1 MVRRQDSDGDV
12 MRIENRTGAVVRFG
26 GMKVS
31 PGAVI
36 GDARAQPRGVSVP
49 TDRDAIMARLDAA
62 GIEYDGRWGLARLQA
77 LLPVEG

>member
-1 MVRRQDSDGDV
+1 MVRRQDGDGDV

-26 GMKVS
+26 GVKVS

-36 GDARAQPRGVSVP
+36 GDARAHPRGTSAP
-49 TDRDAIMARLDAA
+49 LDRDAIMAKLDAA
-62 GIEYDGRWGLARLQA
+62 GIEYDKRWRTDRLQA